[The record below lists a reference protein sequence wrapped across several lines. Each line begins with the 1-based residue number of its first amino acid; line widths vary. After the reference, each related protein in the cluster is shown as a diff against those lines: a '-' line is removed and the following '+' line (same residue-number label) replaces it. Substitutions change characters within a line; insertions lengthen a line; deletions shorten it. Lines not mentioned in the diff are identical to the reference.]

1 VAGSARNVGRA
12 WLEVD
17 GPEASEETVG
27 EMAIIQVLLAA
38 LARSAGRILNTAV
51 GWATTMIFGR
61 VPEKRQIYVSIMTFG
76 SLVWIAVIVGIAFP
90 SVGTFLLS
98 FVPLPSWVDR
108 KWVRLAMTVAA
119 TVLPAL
125 VGTVSLLLRDP
136 DERPAGSARLR
147 AVLRGYP
154 FTLGLAVT
162 LLMMCVLAP
171 VMKLQTLMRR
181 WASQHIPV
189 VVRSEDYDDVLEQV
203 QRVLATGGWR
213 TERRVA
219 SWMVRL
225 PTRVLTLLAGRALD
239 AYVAQQLTTLRAER
253 FEAVLHPSDLVLSGE
268 EAQVVHARS
277 LLAEQLAF
285 GKAHLTWTRDA
296 QALEDDMRSLHGRL
310 ALGAGA
316 SGSRHVAGLGPALD
330 HVDSRLKDLDVTY
343 EEWEVLFRQ
352 RLLLRLVAEAKK
364 RGGSGDGVS
373 VSEAHGERRPAWRA
387 PGVEGAAGVGSSE
400 AR

>member
-1 VAGSARNVGRA
+1 VTGYEQRQDDRG
-12 WLEVD
+12 WLEV
-17 GPEASEETVG
+17 GHRTNETVG
-27 EMAIIQVLLAA
+27 EMAIIQIFLAA

-61 VPEKRQIYVSIMTFG
+61 VPEKRQIYVSVMTFG
-76 SLVWIAVIVGIAFP
+76 SLVWIAVVVGIAFP

-119 TVLPAL
+119 VVLPAL

-136 DERPAGSARLR
+136 DERPTGLARLR
-147 AVLRGYP
+147 TVLRGYP

-203 QRVLATGGWR
+203 QRVLAAGGWR
-213 TERRVA
+213 TDRRLA

-225 PTRVLTLLAGRALD
+225 PTRVLTLLAGRTLD
-239 AYVAQQLTTLRAER
+239 AYVAQQLTTLRGEQ

-268 EAQVVHARS
+268 ERQVVRARS
-277 LLAEQLAF
+277 LLAEHLAF
-285 GKAHLTWTRDA
+285 GKAYLTWTKDA
-296 QALEDDMRSLHGRL
+296 QALEDEMRSVHRRL
-310 ALGAGA
+310 ALGPE
-316 SGSRHVAGLGPALD
+316 SRHSGGLGPALD

-352 RLLLRLVAEAKK
+352 RLLLRLVAQRRSAGAQEMGCP
-364 RGGSGDGVS
+364 GGAQVWKGPQ
-373 VSEAHGERRPAWRA
+373 A
-387 PGVEGAAGVGSSE
+387 
-400 AR
+400 

>member
-1 VAGSARNVGRA
+1 
-12 WLEVD
+12 
-17 GPEASEETVG
+17 
-27 EMAIIQVLLAA
+27 
-38 LARSAGRILNTAV
+38 
-51 GWATTMIFGR
+51 MIFGR

-119 TVLPAL
+119 AVLPAL

-136 DERPAGSARLR
+136 DERPVGSARLR

-189 VVRSEDYDDVLEQV
+189 VVRSEDYDD
-203 QRVLATGGWR
+203 
-213 TERRVA
+213 
-219 SWMVRL
+219 
-225 PTRVLTLLAGRALD
+225 
-239 AYVAQQLTTLRAER
+239 
-253 FEAVLHPSDLVLSGE
+253 
-268 EAQVVHARS
+268 
-277 LLAEQLAF
+277 
-285 GKAHLTWTRDA
+285 
-296 QALEDDMRSLHGRL
+296 
-310 ALGAGA
+310 
-316 SGSRHVAGLGPALD
+316 D

-352 RLLLRLVAEAKK
+352 RLLLRLVAETKK

-373 VSEAHGERRPAWRA
+373 VSEAHGGRHPAWRG
-387 PGVEGAAGVGSSE
+387 PGVEGASSVGSSE

>member
-1 VAGSARNVGRA
+1 
-12 WLEVD
+12 
-17 GPEASEETVG
+17 
-27 EMAIIQVLLAA
+27 MAIIQVLLAA

-61 VPEKRQIYVSIMTFG
+61 VPEKRQIYVSVMTFG
-76 SLVWIAVIVGIAFP
+76 SLVWIAVVVGIAFP

-119 TVLPAL
+119 VVLPAL

-136 DERPAGSARLR
+136 DERPTGLARLR
-147 AVLRGYP
+147 TVLRGYP

-203 QRVLATGGWR
+203 QRVLAAGGWR
-213 TERRVA
+213 TDRRPA

-225 PTRVLTLLAGRALD
+225 PTRVLTLLAGRTLD
-239 AYVAQQLTTLRAER
+239 AYVAQQLTTLRGER

-268 EAQVVHARS
+268 ERQVVRARS
-277 LLAEQLAF
+277 LLAEHLAF
-285 GKAHLTWTRDA
+285 GKAYLTWTKDA
-296 QALEDDMRSLHGRL
+296 QALEDEMRSVHRRL
-310 ALGAGA
+310 ALGPESRD
-316 SGSRHVAGLGPALD
+316 SGGLGPALD

-352 RLLLRLVAEAKK
+352 RLLLRLVAQRRSAGAQEMGCP
-364 RGGSGDGVS
+364 GGAQVWKGPQ
-373 VSEAHGERRPAWRA
+373 A
-387 PGVEGAAGVGSSE
+387 
-400 AR
+400 

>member
-1 VAGSARNVGRA
+1 
-12 WLEVD
+12 
-17 GPEASEETVG
+17 
-27 EMAIIQVLLAA
+27 MAIVQVFLAA

-61 VPEKRQIYVSIMTFG
+61 VPEKRQIYVSVMTFG
-76 SLVWIAVIVGIAFP
+76 SLVWIAVVVGIAFP

-119 TVLPAL
+119 VVLPAL

-136 DERPAGSARLR
+136 DERPTGMARLR
-147 AVLRGYP
+147 TVLRGYP
-154 FTLGLAVT
+154 FTLGLSVT

-189 VVRSEDYDDVLEQV
+189 VVRSEDYDDVLAQV
-203 QRVLATGGWR
+203 QRVLAAGGWR
-213 TERRVA
+213 TDRRPA

-225 PTRVLTLLAGRALD
+225 PTRVLTLLAGRTLD
-239 AYVAQQLTTLRAER
+239 AYVAQQLTTLRGEQ

-268 EAQVVHARS
+268 ERQVVRARS
-277 LLAEQLAF
+277 LLAEHLAF
-285 GKAHLTWTRDA
+285 GKAYLTWTKDA
-296 QALEDDMRSLHGRL
+296 QALEDEMRSVHRRL
-310 ALGAGA
+310 ALGPE
-316 SGSRHVAGLGPALD
+316 SRHSGGPGPALD

-343 EEWEVLFRQ
+343 EEWDVLFRQ
-352 RLLLRLVAEAKK
+352 RLLLRLVAQTKIRWA
-364 RGGSGDGVS
+364 SGDGMLSRGPGMEGVS
-373 VSEAHGERRPAWRA
+373 
-387 PGVEGAAGVGSSE
+387 GVRSSE
-400 AR
+400 GR

>member
-1 VAGSARNVGRA
+1 
-12 WLEVD
+12 
-17 GPEASEETVG
+17 
-27 EMAIIQVLLAA
+27 MAIIQVLLAA

-108 KWVRLAMTVAA
+108 RWVRLAMIVAA
-119 TVLPAL
+119 AVLPAL

-203 QRVLATGGWR
+203 QRVLAAGGWR
-213 TERRVA
+213 TERRAA

-225 PTRVLTLLAGRALD
+225 PTRVLTLLAGRTLD
-239 AYVAQQLTTLRAER
+239 AYVAQQLTTLRAAR

-268 EAQVVHARS
+268 EGQVVHARS
-277 LLAEQLAF
+277 LLVEQLAF

-296 QALEDDMRSLHGRL
+296 QALEDDMRRLHGRL
-310 ALGAGA
+310 ALGAGS
-316 SGSRHVAGLGPALD
+316 SGSRQEAGLGRALD

-352 RLLLRLVAEAKK
+352 RLLLRLVAETKE

-373 VSEAHGERRPAWRA
+373 VSEAQGGRRPAWRG
-387 PGVEGAAGVGSSE
+387 PSVEGASSVGSSE

>member
-1 VAGSARNVGRA
+1 
-12 WLEVD
+12 
-17 GPEASEETVG
+17 
-27 EMAIIQVLLAA
+27 MAIIQVLLAA

-119 TVLPAL
+119 AVLPAL

-203 QRVLATGGWR
+203 QRVLAAGGWR

-219 SWMVRL
+219 RWMVRL
-225 PTRVLTLLAGRALD
+225 PTRVLTLLAGRTLD

-268 EAQVVHARS
+268 EGQVVHARS

-330 HVDSRLKDLDVTY
+330 HVDSRLKDLAVTY

-352 RLLLRLVAEAKK
+352 RLLLRLVAETKK

-373 VSEAHGERRPAWRA
+373 VSEAHGGRHPAWRG
-387 PGVEGAAGVGSSE
+387 PGVEGASSVGSSE
-400 AR
+400 VR

>member
-1 VAGSARNVGRA
+1 
-12 WLEVD
+12 
-17 GPEASEETVG
+17 
-27 EMAIIQVLLAA
+27 MAIIQVLLAA

-90 SVGTFLLS
+90 TVGTFLLS
-98 FVPLPSWVDR
+98 FVALPSWVDR
-108 KWVRLAMTVAA
+108 KWVRLAMTIAA
-119 TVLPAL
+119 AVLPAL

-203 QRVLATGGWR
+203 QRVLAAGGW
-213 TERRVA
+213 
-219 SWMVRL
+219 
-225 PTRVLTLLAGRALD
+225 
-239 AYVAQQLTTLRAER
+239 
-253 FEAVLHPSDLVLSGE
+253 
-268 EAQVVHARS
+268 
-277 LLAEQLAF
+277 
-285 GKAHLTWTRDA
+285 
-296 QALEDDMRSLHGRL
+296 
-310 ALGAGA
+310 
-316 SGSRHVAGLGPALD
+316 
-330 HVDSRLKDLDVTY
+330 
-343 EEWEVLFRQ
+343 
-352 RLLLRLVAEAKK
+352 
-364 RGGSGDGVS
+364 
-373 VSEAHGERRPAWRA
+373 
-387 PGVEGAAGVGSSE
+387 
-400 AR
+400 

>member
-1 VAGSARNVGRA
+1 
-12 WLEVD
+12 
-17 GPEASEETVG
+17 
-27 EMAIIQVLLAA
+27 MAILQMFLAA

-61 VPEKRQIYVSIMTFG
+61 VPEKRQIYVSVMTFG
-76 SLVWIAVIVGIAFP
+76 SLVWIAVVVGIAFP

-108 KWVRLAMTVAA
+108 KWIRLAMTVAA
-119 TVLPAL
+119 VVVPAL

-136 DERPAGSARLR
+136 DERPTGLARLR
-147 AVLRGYP
+147 TVLRGYP

-181 WASQHIPV
+181 WASQHIPL
-189 VVRSEDYDDVLEQV
+189 VVRSEDYEDVLEQV
-203 QRVLATGGWR
+203 QRVLAEGGWR
-213 TERRVA
+213 TDRGLA
-219 SWMVRL
+219 TWMVRL
-225 PTRVLTLLAGRALD
+225 PTRVLTLLAGRTLD
-239 AYVAQQLTTLRAER
+239 AYVAQQLTTLRGER

-268 EAQVVHARS
+268 ESQVVRARS
-277 LLAEQLAF
+277 LLAEHLAF
-285 GKAHLTWTRDA
+285 GKAHLTWTKDA

-310 ALGAGA
+310 ALGP
-316 SGSRHVAGLGPALD
+316 GSRQMGGLGPALD

-352 RLLLRLVAEAKK
+352 RLLLRLVAQTKI
-364 RGGSGDGVS
+364 RGGTGDGMPWRGPGM
-373 VSEAHGERRPAWRA
+373 EAAS
-387 PGVEGAAGVGSSE
+387 GVRSSE